1 MQSDQGT
8 EEVQQGERVARSPIS
23 GCFYL
28 VTKWIDHGDGNI
40 TALQKEEI
48 SDAEVVEKVDGELP
62 EAWREQIEQDLW
74 HSLDEQQS
82 KPTQLESQ

>member
-1 MQSDQGT
+1 MTDQST
-8 EEVQQGERVARSPIS
+8 EEVVRGERVARSPIS

-48 SDAEVVEKVDGELP
+48 TDAEVVEHVDGELP
-62 EAWREQIEQDLW
+62 NEWREQIDADLW
-74 HSLDEQQS
+74 KEVHDAQMD
-82 KPTQLESQ
+82 